1 MFGVSIAI
9 NHVLMM
15 RYLRKEL
22 INLKMNSTWE
32 FTSMKITLSTLVLQM
47 SIFYCNDLATD
58 YLVIETY
65 YILLIYNGLHFRR
78 NFRAMKNLGSL
89 SD

>member
-1 MFGVSIAI
+1 
-9 NHVLMM
+9 
-15 RYLRKEL
+15 
-22 INLKMNSTWE
+22 
-32 FTSMKITLSTLVLQM
+32 MKITLSTLVLQM